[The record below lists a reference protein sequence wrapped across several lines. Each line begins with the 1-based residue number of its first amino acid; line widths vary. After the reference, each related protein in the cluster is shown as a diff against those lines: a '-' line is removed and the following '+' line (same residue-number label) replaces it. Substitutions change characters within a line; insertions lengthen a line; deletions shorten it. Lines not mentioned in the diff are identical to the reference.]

1 MIHPDFIYTRQPCV
15 THSSNGT
22 SAEESPY
29 THVSRSRRSGKRS
42 NTRRIFLLQFCAP
55 YMGIYSCF
63 IPDRN
68 CEFARFQTVKNQT
81 SCKRSKI
88 NFTTKPLL
96 QYSFPPAFTKSG
108 IGFCNATRSK
118 RQDTAKLHIF
128 GEIQN
133 QKTVGRARERSTV
146 CKDKSVCLNQN
157 FQPRRTRGC
166 TLVVKVKSWPPNFD
180 SVVCTSLMPLV
191 IVVTSVF
198 TLPGNMS
205 VMVNPSSTPTKRPL

>member
-1 MIHPDFIYTRQPCV
+1 MPPVPLPEALALPISVKRATQKPTPVYVPY
-15 THSSNGT
+15 NGIFQ
-22 SAEESPY
+22 
-29 THVSRSRRSGKRS
+29 K
-42 NTRRIFLLQFCAP
+42 NTVKQLTNIS
-55 YMGIYSCF
+55 MGIYSCF

-166 TLVVKVKSWPPNFD
+166 TLVVKVKSWPPSFD